1 MAPVAAL
8 CSMVWPQAAT
18 ARAMIVTER
27 VVTARFMTKSFQQRG
42 LNVPRRR
49 QFRIAVS
56 CKTRLSG
63 EDDDNSRDPFQSAD
77 INRTPS
83 PCRSHESQ
91 YSNRAMH
98 WCMMQNI
105 QTR

>member
-1 MAPVAAL
+1 
-8 CSMVWPQAAT
+8 MVWPQAAA

-49 QFRIAVS
+49 QFRMEAS

-63 EDDDNSRDPFQSAD
+63 EDHDNSRDRFQSAD

-98 WCMMQNI
+98 WCMMQKI
-105 QTR
+105 QTC

>member
-1 MAPVAAL
+1 
-8 CSMVWPQAAT
+8 MVWPQAAT

-49 QFRIAVS
+49 QFRISAS

-63 EDDDNSRDPFQSAD
+63 EDHDNSRDRFQSAD

-98 WCMMQNI
+98 
-105 QTR
+105 